1 FSLLEQIKQSA
12 AATAERLAG
21 IESSQ
26 SSLVS
31 DVRRLKSIAG
41 GSLNPTTINNLPN
54 ELILLIFRHIPRPTV
69 FKLNRL
75 SKRFKSW
82 LSTPQFA
89 LLSAQSYSFPS
100 AILTFRDWLRM
111 PRNFRKAYAETP
123 GHEGTLLKASG
134 MGERVGVRKDAIPSE
149 VACFPAVSELRLS
162 KMQLV
167 SSIPV
172 EIGTMTLLVRLNLSG
187 NQLVGPIPSSLWK
200 LVNLQVLSLNSN
212 LLTGTISPD
221 IKLLKRLTVV
231 QLGSNAFNGAIPST
245 ITQLSHLTHL
255 SLHDNNLTGIIPL
268 DISRLAK
275 LKELLL
281 HNNRFSGSVP
291 TSAVTKMY
299 SLEGLY
305 LSGNSFIGIV
315 PSVAC
320 LNLKRLALDPANRP
334 DLMTERMFK
343 MLSQLIP
350 SYTITGNDIIVS
362 QTASLVTDY
371 LHHLE
376 NNILRPPT
384 NPPRPPPVAPSAW
397 DTLPRSSGPIYPSYS
412 HNVYSDSGPSHTL
425 SPPTPMRYT
434 PLAPSYAP
442 TSPSYSPTSPSYSPT
457 SPSYSPTSPSYNPTS
472 LSYTYPGAS
481 TSTSGPSYSP
491 TRLGS
496 PRRYETRDDFTSFIY
511 GQSSTSDNAPV
522 SSPKSPSYSPT
533 SPTYSPNYD
542 DITSN
547 DEPSYSPVSPSYSPT
562 LNSSIHDDGN
572 ANTVNNE
579 PKSSNDESTY
589 SLTSPSNTPP
599 SDFGPIHKASTSNN
613 EPRYSLTSP
622 TYRPTDYDSDTD
634 VMDSTSGPRFCPE
647 SPSHEYCGAGG
658 SLPPFAESS
667 SSALNDGNVG
677 SGAGSKVVGGG
688 TEVGRVGSVDDVD
701 RVVNMGSGSVSSGI
715 DGGSVNVVGGIDSKE
730 ENIECGVNASLLR

>member
-1 FSLLEQIKQSA
+1 MSDAASLAAVFSLLEQIQRSA

-89 LLSAQSYSFPS
+89 LLSSQSYSFPS

-149 VACFPAVSELRLS
+149 VACFPDVSELRLS

-350 SYTITGNDIIVS
+350 SYTITGNDII
-362 QTASLVTDY
+362 ASSIVTDVITDY

-384 NPPRPPPVAPSAW
+384 NPPRPPPAIAPSAW
-397 DTLPRSSGPIYPSYS
+397 ETLPRSSGPIYPSYS
-412 HNVYSDSGPSHTL
+412 HNVYSDSGPSHTV

-434 PLAPSYAP
+434 PLAPHYAP

-496 PRRYETRDDFTSFIY
+496 PRRYEPRDDFMPFVY
-511 GQSSTSDNAPV
+511 GQSSTSANEPV

-533 SPTYSPNYD
+533 SPTYSPNLD

-547 DEPSYSPVSPSYSPT
+547 DEPSYSPVS
-562 LNSSIHDDGN
+562 SIHDDGS
-572 ANTVNNE
+572 ANTVTNE
-579 PKSSNDESTY
+579 LNSSNDEPTY
-589 SLTSPSNTPP
+589 NLTSPSNTPP

-622 TYRPTDYDSDTD
+622 TYRPTDYDSDID

-647 SPSHEYCGAGG
+647 SPSHEYRGASG
-658 SLPPFAESS
+658 SPPPFAESS
-667 SSALNDGNVG
+667 GSALNDGNVG
-677 SGAGSKVVGGG
+677 SDAGSEVVGGG
-688 TEVGRVGSVDDVD
+688 NEVDSVGIA
-701 RVVNMGSGSVSSGI
+701 GSGSVSSGI
-715 DGGSVNVVGGIDSKE
+715 DGGSVNFVGGIDSKE
-730 ENIECGVNASLLR
+730 DNIECEVGASLLG